1 MEKTWG
7 RAVSGITHG
16 QSRSCQ
22 CLRMGATRALSV
34 AGAAQRLSQ
43 RPDSGA
49 AVGGGD
55 VVKMSGGA
63 VVRGALDRTAAK
75 AWSDFLQSL

>member
-1 MEKTWG
+1 MPEVPRPTILEIVSA
-7 RAVSGITHG
+7 AVVT
-16 QSRSCQ
+16 
-22 CLRMGATRALSV
+22 ATMARPV

-49 AVGGGD
+49 TVGGGD

-63 VVRGALDRTAAK
+63 VVRGTLDRTAAK